1 MSKAAKRMAKA
12 VQDSNPSTQQSKVQQ
27 PVKQSADSRIA
38 ECIEKLTTASISHD
52 KSLADHEKRI
62 ASLEVE
68 CGKISSIFKAK
79 KSSDQPDVV
88 STQAQQ
94 RQSSESTSSTQ
105 RRQTQQDSTPTQ
117 TASQAAT
124 NQQNAPINVAT
135 LTSSRTEFTPGDL
148 DATLNKEGVSR
159 GWMYLKRFTDPTGK
173 VIDCWLGPKGTREEA
188 IKFATGE
195 MVKPVVIFRQPNG
208 FRIENLV
215 NFG

>member
-1 MSKAAKRMAKA
+1 MSKAEKRMAKA

-68 CGKISSIFKAK
+68 CGKISPTFKAK
-79 KSSDQPDVV
+79 KSADRNVASDRPDVM
-88 STQAQQ
+88 STQ
-94 RQSSESTSSTQ
+94 TQ
-105 RRQTQQDSTPTQ
+105 RTQQDSTPTQ
-117 TASQAAT
+117 TTSQAAT

-148 DATLNKEGVSR
+148 DASLNKEGVSR

-208 FRIENLV
+208 GFRIENLV